1 MAPVSSPTLPSNTT
15 GGTEPGATDALDALV
30 KLLAILGRRWILV
43 AVFTV
48 LALAVGV
55 LTISLLRPQWRATAT
70 LVVNPSGSQVLDKVK
85 GVNEDEPSG
94 NDRFGYKQYFET
106 QSEIILSRKVSEV
119 ALAELGLANDPVF
132 LGTDEIRDPA
142 VREQTEAE
150 VDPVARLQSMIR
162 VEEVRGQVMAISAE
176 YPDPEVARD
185 IANAVVD
192 AYLAHIMR
200 RRSDTGSKA
209 ETDLDTELAAAKQT
223 LEDADTALEKF
234 KQDNKITSISLEDRQ
249 NLITQNITTLSGA
262 AKQAQAERIGAEA
275 IYKQG
280 KKLHSQGSL
289 ASASLLSSS
298 ERIIFDSMLS
308 EQLEAEREFADIDM
322 RYGEKHPQWR
332 KAKQRVGLIEKRI
345 KDESKGLLD
354 TLEARYKALVETETR
369 LEAALEREH
378 ERALELGK
386 LDPEYRKLAREVTN
400 ADATYEKLR
409 TRADEIGVTNRVENE
424 IPPVEVLDHATT
436 PGDPIRPRK
445 LLVLAIALISGLT
458 LGSLFAVVV
467 DLRDHRIRSLADLE
481 RALSGFG
488 LPTLGQLPLLPA
500 DPALGVGNVRA
511 QRRRRDLYTHM
522 FPQSL
527 MAERCRSIRTA
538 LTFVT
543 STERPVALLV
553 TSPTSAEGKSS
564 TAMNLALSYCQAR
577 KRVCLVDAD
586 MRRPRLHQVFPQAVG
601 KEDVGLATVL
611 AGEHQLDEAL
621 QGQLEGAPK
630 ELTVLTCGR
639 IPEHPAELL
648 ESPASRKLI
657 SDLRERFD
665 VIVIDSPPAIPVTD
679 PLILAPQVDG
689 VVVVARCRSTTRSDI
704 QIALTQ
710 LRQGDTNLLGVIL
723 NEHDS
728 RSEGRRY
735 TSEYYTYRPHEPV
748 EAAESAE

>member
-1 MAPVSSPTLPSNTT
+1 MRASQHQNPPSPA
-15 GGTEPGATDALDALV
+15 GGGEPDATDALDALL
-30 KLLAILGRRWILV
+30 KLLGILGRRWLLI
-43 AVFTV
+43 AVVTGLALASGV
-48 LALAVGV
+48 LAL
-55 LTISLLRPQWRATAT
+55 SLLRPVWRASAT
-70 LVVNPSGSQVLDKVK
+70 LVVNSSGGRVLDKVE
-85 GVNEDEPSG
+85 GVTDDEPSG
-94 NDRFGYKQYFET
+94 NDRFGLKQYFDT
-106 QSEIILSRKVSEV
+106 QTEIILSRKVSEV
-119 ALAELGLANDPVF
+119 ALAELGLASDPVF
-132 LGTDEIRDPA
+132 LGIDDIRDPA
-142 VREQTEAE
+142 QREQAEAE
-150 VDPVARLQSMIR
+150 VDPVARLQGMIR
-162 VEEVRGQVMAISAE
+162 VEEVRGQVLAVSAE
-176 YPDPEVARD
+176 YPDPELARD

-223 LEDADTALEKF
+223 LEDAEAALEKF

-249 NLITQNITTLSGA
+249 NLITQNITTLSTA
-262 AKQAQAERIGAEA
+262 AKQAQAERIAAEA

-280 KKLHSQGSL
+280 KKLHAQGSL
-289 ASASLLSSS
+289 AGASLLSSS

-308 EQLEAEREFADIDM
+308 EQLEAEREFAEVDM
-322 RYGEKHPQWR
+322 RYGEKHPQWK
-332 KAKQRVGLIEKRI
+332 KAKQRVELIDKRI
-345 KDESKGLLD
+345 KSESKGMLD
-354 TLEARYKALVETETR
+354 TLAAHYNALVETEAR
-369 LEAALEREH
+369 LETALQH
-378 ERALELGK
+378 DYDRALELGK
-386 LDPEYRKLAREVTN
+386 LDPDYRKLAREVQN
-400 ADATYEKLR
+400 ADSTYEKLR

-436 PGDPIRPRK
+436 PGDPVRPRK
-445 LLVLAIALISGLT
+445 VLVMALALLAGLS
-458 LGSLFAVVV
+458 LGSLLAVIV
-467 DLRDHRIRSLADLE
+467 DLRDLRIRSLADLE
-481 RALSGFG
+481 RAISGFG

-543 STERPVALLV
+543 STERPIALLV
-553 TSPTSAEGKSS
+553 TSPTSSEGKSS
-564 TAMNLALSYCQAR
+564 TAMNLALSFCQAR

-611 AGEHQLDEAL
+611 GGEHHIDEAL
-621 QGQLEGAPK
+621 QRDLEGAPK

-639 IPEHPAELL
+639 IPPHPAELL
-648 ESPASRKLI
+648 ESPACRKLI
-657 SDLRERFD
+657 SELRERFD
-665 VIVIDSPPAIPVTD
+665 VIIIDSPPALPVTD

-689 VVVVARCRSTTRSDI
+689 VCVVAKCRSTTRNDI
-704 QIALTQ
+704 QFALTQ

-728 RSEGRRY
+728 RAEGRRY
-735 TSEYYTYRPHEPV
+735 TSEYYTYRSHEPTAQ
-748 EAAESAE
+748 AAES

>member
-1 MAPVSSPTLPSNTT
+1 MPPSPSQTSPSPAA

-30 KLLAILGRRWILV
+30 KLLGILGRRWLLV
-43 AVFTV
+43 AVVTA
-48 LALAVGV
+48 LALAAGV
-55 LTISLLRPQWRATAT
+55 LTISLLPPQWRASAT
-70 LVVNPSGSQVLDKVK
+70 LVVNSSGGQVLDKVK

-94 NDRFGYKQYFET
+94 NDRFGLKQYFDT

-132 LGTDEIRDPA
+132 LGTEGIRDA
-142 VREQTEAE
+142 AQREQAEAE
-150 VDPVARLQSMIR
+150 IDPVARLQGMIR
-162 VEEVRGQVMAISAE
+162 VEEVRGQVMSVSAE
-176 YPDPEVARD
+176 YPDPEIARD

-209 ETDLDTELAAAKQT
+209 ETDIDTELAAAKQK
-223 LEDADTALEKF
+223 LEDADAALEKF

-249 NLITQNITTLSGA
+249 NLISQNITTLSTA
-262 AKQAQAERIGAEA
+262 AKQTQAERIAAEA

-280 KKLHSQGSL
+280 KKLNQAGSL

-298 ERIIFDSMLS
+298 ERIIFDSMLT
-308 EQLEAEREFADIDM
+308 EQLAAEREFADIDM
-322 RYGEKHPQWR
+322 RYGEKHPQWK
-332 KAKQRVGLIEKRI
+332 KAKQRVDMIDKRI
-345 KDESKGLLD
+345 KGESKGMLD

-386 LDPEYRKLAREVTN
+386 LDPDYRKLAREVTN
-400 ADATYEKLR
+400 ADSSYEKLR

-436 PGDPIRPRK
+436 PGEPVRPRK
-445 LLVLAIALISGLT
+445 ALVLGLALLLGLS
-458 LGSLFAVVV
+458 LGSLLAVVV
-467 DLRDHRIRSLADLE
+467 DLRDLRIRSLADLE
-481 RALSGFG
+481 RAISGFG

-527 MAERCRSIRTA
+527 MAERCRAIRTA

-543 STERPVALLV
+543 STDRPIALLV
-553 TSPTSAEGKSS
+553 TSPTSSEGKSS
-564 TAMNLALSYCQAR
+564 TAMNLALSFCQAR

-611 AGEHQLDEAL
+611 AGEHPIDDAL
-621 QGQLEGAPK
+621 QRQLEGAPK

-657 SDLRERFD
+657 ADLRDRFD
-665 VIVIDSPPAIPVTD
+665 VIIIDSPPALPVTD

-689 VVVVARCRSTTRSDI
+689 VVVVAKCRSTTRNDI
-704 QIALTQ
+704 QMALTQ
-710 LRQGDTNLLGVIL
+710 LRQGDTNLLGVVL

-728 RSEGRRY
+728 RAEGRRY
-735 TSEYYTYRPHEPV
+735 TSEYYTYRSHEPTTPA
-748 EAAESAE
+748 AAE

>member
-1 MAPVSSPTLPSNTT
+1 MAPQSPQAPPSS
-15 GGTEPGATDALDALV
+15 GTEPAATDALDALV
-30 KLLAILGRRWILV
+30 KLLAILGRRWLLV

-48 LALAVGV
+48 LALAAGV

-119 ALAELGLANDPVF
+119 ALAELGLASDPVF
-132 LGTDEIRDPA
+132 LGTDTIRDPA
-142 VREQTEAE
+142 QREQSEAE
-150 VDPVARLQSMIR
+150 VDPVARLQGMIR

-176 YPDPEVARD
+176 YPDPDVARD

-192 AYLAHIMR
+192 AYLGHIMR

-209 ETDLDTELAAAKQT
+209 ETDLDTELAAAKLT

-234 KQDNKITSISLEDRQ
+234 KQDNRITSISLEDRQ
-249 NLITQNITTLSGA
+249 NLIAQNITTLSGA

-280 KKLHSQGSL
+280 KKLGEQGSL
-289 ASASLLSSS
+289 AGASLLSSS
-298 ERIIFDSMLS
+298 ERIIFDSMLT
-308 EQLEAEREFADIDM
+308 EQLDAEREFADVDM

-332 KAKQRVGLIEKRI
+332 KAKQRVAMIDKRI
-345 KDESKGLLD
+345 KSESKGMLD
-354 TLEARYKALVETETR
+354 TLEARYKAMLETETR

-378 ERALELGK
+378 DRALELGK
-386 LDPEYRKLAREVTN
+386 LDPAYRKLAREVAN
-400 ADATYEKLR
+400 ADTSYEKLR
-409 TRADEIGVTNRVENE
+409 TRSDEISVTNRVENE

-436 PGDPIRPRK
+436 PGDPVRPRK
-445 LLVLAIALISGLT
+445 LMLLGIALLAGLT

-467 DLRDHRIRSLADLE
+467 DLRDLRIRSVADLE

-527 MAERCRSIRTA
+527 MAERVRSIRTA

-543 STERPVALLV
+543 SSERSLALLV

-601 KEDVGLATVL
+601 KEDFGLATVL
-611 AGEHQLDEAL
+611 AGEHPIDEVL
-621 QGQLEGAPK
+621 QRDLEGAPK

-648 ESPASRKLI
+648 ESPACRKLI
-657 SDLRERFD
+657 ADLRERFD
-665 VIVIDSPPAIPVTD
+665 VIVIDSPPALPVTD

-704 QIALTQ
+704 QMALTQ

-735 TSEYYTYRPHEPV
+735 TSDYYTYRPHEP
-748 EAAESAE
+748 AAQAE